1 MKTCLH
7 VDDSKAI
14 RAIVRPILVKLGF
27 EVLEAGDGAEA
38 LKICQAKFPDA
49 ILLDWNMPVMDGLEF
64 LKALRATPGGD
75 APIVIFC
82 TTENRPKQIE
92 EGILAGAN
100 EYVMKPFNQEI
111 LQSKFEG
118 VGLLQSAAQ

>member
-14 RAIVRPILVKLGF
+14 RAIVRPILINLGF
-27 EVLEAGDGAEA
+27 EVLEAADGAEA
-38 LKICQAKFPDA
+38 LKACQAKFPTA
-49 ILLDWNMPVMDGLEF
+49 ILLDWNMPVMNGLEF

-82 TTENRPKQIE
+82 TTENKPQQIE

-100 EYVMKPFNQEI
+100 EYIMKPFDQAI
-111 LQSKFEG
+111 LESKFAE
-118 VGLLQSAAQ
+118 VGLL

>member
-1 MKTCLH
+1 MKSCLL

-14 RAIVRPILVKLGF
+14 RAIVRPILANLGF

-38 LKICQAKFPDA
+38 LKICQAEFPTA
-49 ILLDWNMPVMDGLEF
+49 VLLDWNMPVMNGLEF

-75 APIVIFC
+75 QPIVIFC
-82 TTENRPKQIE
+82 TTENRPQQIE

-100 EYVMKPFNQEI
+100 EYIMKPFDQEI
-111 LQSKFEG
+111 LQSKFAQ
-118 VGLLQSAAQ
+118 VGLL

>member
-49 ILLDWNMPVMDGLEF
+49 ILLDWNMPDRKSTRL
-64 LKALRATPGGD
+64 
-75 APIVIFC
+75 
-82 TTENRPKQIE
+82 NSSH
-92 EGILAGAN
+92 
-100 EYVMKPFNQEI
+100 EI
-111 LQSKFEG
+111 ASRMPS
-118 VGLLQSAAQ
+118 SA